1 MDEEKLKETEIWQLY
16 SEAQSYAR
24 MIEMYEDTDRNFRM
38 YNGNQWEGVK
48 LKGIEPVQLNFI
60 KPIVKFKVGTINQNL
75 WAINFS
81 AENFENQNFMPI
93 AIKACEL
100 LNKKA
105 AKIWEKNNMDYYMRI
120 ISKVAAINSECIVYF
135 DYDKKENTPVLVI
148 LSKNDVYYGNENDS
162 DIQKQPYIIIKQRM
176 PVINARR
183 LAENY
188 KVPKEQLNLIIGDME
203 TSEESGEAAKYEKDN
218 MVTILTKLYKKDGKV
233 FYSKA
238 TRFVEIKKETNSG
251 LELYPVEHFIWEP
264 KEGSARGEGEVRGLI
279 PNQLEVNKTLMRRAL
294 VAKNTAY
301 PQKAVNIDYIS
312 NPSAINEVGGILK
325 FKGKEITDINK
336 VFATTQP
343 AQMSSDVK
351 LLQQDL
357 IDTTRALAGAS
368 ESATGEVKP
377 DEASGKAILA
387 VQQAS
392 QLPLV
397 EQIGTL
403 KNFVEGIAR
412 IWLNMLIRYNQ
423 KGMKLEEETTDP
435 MTGENTTQV
444 VEIPA
449 SVMQELKANV
459 KVDITPISAYDRFA
473 QEQSLEN
480 LLQNGYFSPQMIGQL
495 KIYVKALPDNST
507 MPKQKILEIIK
518 EQEEEQK
525 KIAQI
530 NAQAQA
536 MIQQAQTFLGQDPSA
551 QKSRLEEA
559 ELQQMQ
565 QAQQT
570 VDAVA

>member
-24 MIEMYEDTDRNFRM
+24 MIGMYEDTDRNFRM

-81 AENFENQNFMPI
+81 AENFENQNFMQT
-93 AIKACEL
+93 AVRVCEL
-100 LNKKA
+100 LNKRA
-105 AKIWEKNNMDYYMRI
+105 AKIWEKNNMDFYMRI
-120 ISKVAAINSECIVYF
+120 ISKIAAINDECIVYF
-135 DYDKKENTPVLVI
+135 DYDKKENTPLLDI

-183 LAENY
+183 LAESY
-188 KVPKEQLNLIIGDME
+188 KVSKEQLNLIIGDME

-233 FYSKA
+233 YYSKA

-251 LELYPVEHFIWEP
+251 LDLYPIEHFIWEP

-301 PQKAVNIDYIS
+301 PQKAVNLDYIQ

-325 FKGKEITDINK
+325 FKGKEVTDINK

-343 AQMSSDVK
+343 VQMSADVK

-412 IWLNMLIRYNQ
+412 IWLNMIIKYNQ
-423 KGMKLEEETTDP
+423 KGMKLEEKITDA
-435 MTGENTTQV
+435 MTGETTTQLV
-444 VEIPA
+444 DIPA
-449 SVMQELKANV
+449 SVMQELKASV
-459 KVDITPISAYDRFA
+459 KVDTTPISAYDRFA
-473 QEQSLEN
+473 QEMTLEN
-480 LLQNGYFSPQMIGQL
+480 LLKNGYFSPQMIGQL

-530 NAQAQA
+530 NAQAQT
-536 MIQQAQTFLGQDPSA
+536 MMQKAQTFLGQDPST
-551 QKSRLEEA
+551 QKARLEEA

-565 QAQQT
+565 QLQQT
-570 VDAVA
+570 SNVAA

>member
-1 MDEEKLKETEIWQLY
+1 MDEEKLQETQTWQLY

-24 MIEMYEDTDRNFRM
+24 MIGLYEDTDRNFRM

-81 AENFENQNFMPI
+81 AENFENQDFMPT
-93 AIKACEL
+93 AMKVCEL

-105 AKIWEKNNMDYYMRI
+105 AKIWEKNNMDFYIRV
-120 ISKVAAINSECIVYF
+120 ISKVAAINDECPVYF
-135 DYDKKENTPVLVI
+135 SYDKEENTPILEM
-148 LSKNDVYYGNENDS
+148 LSKNDIYYGNENDT
-162 DIQKQPYIIIKQRM
+162 DIQKQPYIIVKQRM
-176 PVINARR
+176 PVINAKR
-183 LAENY
+183 LAESY
-188 KVPKEQLNLIIGDME
+188 DLPKEQLDLIVGDME
-203 TSEESGEAAKYEKDN
+203 TSEESGEIAKYEKDN

-233 FYSKA
+233 YYSKS

-251 LELYPVEHFIWEP
+251 LELYPTEHFVWEL
-264 KEGSARGEGEVRGLI
+264 KEGSARGEGEVRELI

-301 PQKAVNIDYIS
+301 PQKAVNIEYIT
-312 NPSAINEVGGILK
+312 NPSAINDVGAILK
-325 FKGKEITDINK
+325 FKGKEITDLNK

-351 LLQQDL
+351 VLQQDL
-357 IDTTRALAGAS
+357 IDITRALAGAS

-412 IWLNMLIRYNQ
+412 IWLDMLIKYNQ
-423 KGMKLEEETTDP
+423 KGMQLEEEITNP
-435 MTGENTTQV
+435 LTGEITTQLV
-444 VEIPA
+444 DIPA
-449 SVMQELKANV
+449 SVMQELKATV
-459 KVDITPISAYDRFA
+459 KVDITPTSAFDRFA
-473 QEQSLEN
+473 QEVTLEN
-480 LLQNGYFSPQMIGQL
+480 LLKGGYFSPQLIGQL
-495 KIYVKALPDNST
+495 KIYVNALPDNST

-518 EQEEEQK
+518 QQEEEQAR
-525 KIAQI
+525 IAQI
-530 NAQAQA
+530 NSQAQ
-536 MIQQAQTFLGQDPSA
+536 MMMQQAQTFLGQDPETQRA
-551 QKSRLEEA
+551 RIEE
-559 ELQQMQ
+559 EGIKQMQ
-565 QAQQT
+565 N
-570 VDAVA
+570 VAIA